1 MYNEDTIAAIATP
14 FGTGGIG
21 IIRISG
27 SEALA
32 LAARVFRP
40 YTPLDWSQ
48 VRGFRAHY
56 GHIVADGQTMDEGIM
71 LVMRAPRSYTC
82 EDVVELL
89 LHGGMLVLQLCL
101 QLCLQAG
108 ARLAERGEFTERAFL
123 NGRIDL
129 TQAEAV
135 DDIITAKSEVGLGV
149 AVGQLTGKLSRWVEA
164 TGAAVTELVAS
175 LEAVID
181 YPEEDLA
188 ELTPAE
194 IDTKLTAIISELEA
208 MIDRAAAGKVWKEGL
223 KTVIAGLPNAGKSSL
238 LNQLL
243 AEERAIVTDIP
254 GTTRDTITESAL
266 IHGIP
271 LVLVDTA
278 GIREAS
284 DQIEQMGIA
293 RTHRELA
300 QADLILAVLDASQPL
315 TAETRAWLATLQN
328 KAAILLL
335 NKTDLPLQADLAEVE
350 TLTGGIPQVAIAAR
364 TGTGMDE
371 LGNALATYVEEHQLQ
386 AGADSVLLTNVR
398 QEDLARRALDALRS
412 AQQGLHEG
420 LMEDLITEDLRAAWD
435 ALGAIVGRNPEASIT
450 DEIFRRFCVGK

>member
-1 MYNEDTIAAIATP
+1 
-14 FGTGGIG
+14 
-21 IIRISG
+21 
-27 SEALA
+27 
-32 LAARVFRP
+32 
-40 YTPLDWSQ
+40 
-48 VRGFRAHY
+48 
-56 GHIVADGQTMDEGIM
+56 
-71 LVMRAPRSYTC
+71 
-82 EDVVELL
+82 
-89 LHGGMLVLQLCL
+89 
-101 QLCLQAG
+101 
-108 ARLAERGEFTERAFL
+108 
-123 NGRIDL
+123 
-129 TQAEAV
+129 
-135 DDIITAKSEVGLGV
+135 
-149 AVGQLTGKLSRWVEA
+149 
-164 TGAAVTELVAS
+164 
-175 LEAVID
+175 
-181 YPEEDLA
+181 
-188 ELTPAE
+188 
-194 IDTKLTAIISELEA
+194 
-208 MIDRAAAGKVWKEGL
+208 VWKEGL

-300 QADLILAVLDASQPL
+300 QADLILAVLDTSQPL

-335 NKTDLPLQADLAEVE
+335 NKTDLPLQADLAEV
-350 TLTGGIPQVAIAAR
+350 TALTGAIPQVAIAAR
-364 TGTGMDE
+364 TGTGMDD
-371 LGNALATYVEEHQLQ
+371 LGNALATYVEQHQLQ

-398 QEDLARRALDALRS
+398 QEDLARRALASLRS